1 MAAGD
6 PYPTLTWE
14 RVNGTL
20 PPYTSWNYEGL
31 TLTAFEGNDV
41 SGVYVCTATN
51 VNGAVERVFEVM
63 YTSSITEVPTT
74 APTTLTTQS
83 HGAVIENRPHNT
95 RVINLE

>member
-1 MAAGD
+1 MVAGD
-6 PYPTLTWE
+6 PYPTLSWRKE
-14 RVNGTL
+14 NGTL

-31 TLTAFEGNDV
+31 TLTALEGSDV

-51 VNGAVERVFEVM
+51 VNGVAEKVFEVL

-83 HGAVIENRPHNT
+83 HGEICHLT
-95 RVINLE
+95 KFTLT